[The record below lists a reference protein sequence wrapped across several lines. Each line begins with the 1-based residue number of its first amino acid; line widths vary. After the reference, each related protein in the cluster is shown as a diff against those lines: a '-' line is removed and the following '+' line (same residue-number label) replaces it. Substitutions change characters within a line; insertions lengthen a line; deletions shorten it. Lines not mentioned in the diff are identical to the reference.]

1 MENLLLAHKN
11 ASKGKRYYKEV
22 VEFENDKEN
31 LLSSLRDSLI
41 NKTYKTSEYEIF
53 TKNCGDKVR
62 EIYRL
67 PYYPDR
73 ICQWAI
79 IQVIEKYLIRT
90 MTSDTYSAIPGRG
103 IHKGLVKVKKSV
115 KDLEN
120 TKYCLK
126 IDVKKYYPS
135 INHEKLKL
143 CYKRIFK
150 DNDLLWLID
159 EIIDSTGG
167 DYGIPIGNYL
177 SQYSG
182 NLYLSKFDHYVKE
195 ILHVKHYFRY
205 MDDIVIFSSSKEE
218 LRKIFCKISIELNKL
233 DLEIKSNYQVFPTSV
248 RGVDFLG
255 YRIFHDYVLVRK
267 RICNNLKKKMN
278 ELKKKDNLSEK
289 DISSIQAYNGW
300 IKHANSKRLYVK
312 YIEPLIGGNNE

>member
-22 VEFENDKEN
+22 VEFKNDKEN

-233 DLEIKSNYQVFPTSV
+233 DLEIKSNYQIFPTSV

>member
-11 ASKGKRYYKEV
+11 ASKGKRCYKEV

-205 MDDIVIFSSSKEE
+205 MDDIVIFSSSKED

>member
-11 ASKGKRYYKEV
+11 ASKGKRCYKEV

>member
-22 VEFENDKEN
+22 VEFKNDKEN

-218 LRKIFCKISIELNKL
+218 LREIFCKISIELNKL

>member
-233 DLEIKSNYQVFPTSV
+233 YLEIKSNYQVFPTSV

>member
-289 DISSIQAYNGW
+289 DISSIKAYNGW